1 MDILKEHAKMES
13 IEQIGKWTS
22 LNIGVAEFFVWFICV
37 IFMGLAPVSVPGPSC
52 SHWNTE
58 LLRQRSH
65 LRRRI
70 GLCSRQVHLQQD
82 VMCEV
87 HPKHRWDM
95 LGHSRLWLENG
106 GDPQLST
113 TINSLTNLFWEQ
125 HAIPTTTYSRVLSSL
140 EPLQAGQSCGTYF
153 WKMYRRP
160 IGRNYVSDNLHQ
172 FASLRQWIRHNK
184 S

>member
-1 MDILKEHAKMES
+1 MDKLKEHAKMES

-37 IFMGLAPVSVPGPSC
+37 IFMGLAPVSLPGPSC

-82 VMCEV
+82 VMWVMCEV

-113 TINSLTNLFWEQ
+113 TINTNQPFLGATCHSHHYILARSLVFGAATSWAELWHVLLKNVQE
-125 HAIPTTTYSRVLSSL
+125 TYREKL
-140 EPLQAGQSCGTYF
+140 CI
-153 WKMYRRP
+153 W
-160 IGRNYVSDNLHQ
+160 Q
-172 FASLRQWIRHNK
+172 FTSICQPETRDKA
-184 S
+184 